1 MTMSKVI
8 RVKAHLTLEEIDER
22 LKHLHDFWRI
32 RRWMIIR
39 HAMVNPAPAKDIAVR
54 LGLSV
59 FTVRDLIEAYNRH
72 GPAALETPGK
82 GQRQHAYLSI
92 EEERTFLSPFLADS
106 QAGHIAIARLI
117 KKAFEDYIGHPV
129 ATSTIY
135 RLLHRHH
142 WRKVV
147 PRPKNPRSSKEA
159 QEAFKKTFPP
169 SSRKSWTHE
178 RLMIPARS
186 LSWPRMKGGLAS

>member
-1 MTMSKVI
+1 MSKVI
-8 RVKAHLTLEEIDER
+8 RVKPHLRLEEIDER
-22 LKHLHDFWRI
+22 LKPLHEFWRI

-72 GPAALETPGK
+72 GPDALETPGK
-82 GQRQHAYLSI
+82 GQRQHAYLSVD
-92 EEERTFLSPFLADS
+92 EERTFLSPFLADS
-106 QAGHIAIARLI
+106 QAGHIAIARMI

-135 RLLHRHH
+135 RLLHRHQ

-147 PRPKNPRSSKEA
+147 PRPKNPRSSQAA

-169 SSRKSWTHE
+169 YSRQAWKHE
-178 RLMIPARS
+178 RLLIHAPS
-186 LSWPRMKGGLAS
+186 LSGPRMKDGLDS